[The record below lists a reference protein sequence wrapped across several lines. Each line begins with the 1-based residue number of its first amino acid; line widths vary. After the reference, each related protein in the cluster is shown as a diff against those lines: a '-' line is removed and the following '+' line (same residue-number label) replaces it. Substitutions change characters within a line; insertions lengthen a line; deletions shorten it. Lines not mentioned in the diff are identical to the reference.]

1 MPVRL
6 YYSPG
11 DEEAV
16 NANTEHCQATLHA
29 PAVDLG
35 VDKEYNGFVH
45 EGSEVLGVPQ
55 VTRWFTRLAG

>member
-16 NANTEHCQATLHA
+16 NANTEHCQAA
-29 PAVDLG
+29 MKVPAVDLG
-35 VDKEYNGFVH
+35 VDRGYNGLVH
-45 EGSEVLGVPQ
+45 EGSEVLGVPR
-55 VTRWFTRLAG
+55 VTRWFAHLAG